1 LLAIG
6 PSQPYP
12 SHDPDST
19 SQSFSYLP
27 HGKPL
32 LPPRRHLLSGGGRVS
47 HGLPGGEISRVPTPS
62 LDFAGV
68 QAEIDTAHEQAARAA
83 KETLRQIFPAVDD
96 NVVDWVLE
104 AKGGDLGKSIE
115 ALLEISSGT

>member
-1 LLAIG
+1 
-6 PSQPYP
+6 
-12 SHDPDST
+12 
-19 SQSFSYLP
+19 
-27 HGKPL
+27 
-32 LPPRRHLLSGGGRVS
+32 
-47 HGLPGGEISRVPTPS
+47 VPTPS